1 MSKKSDFNIERNFLR
16 KWKKLSL
23 FRRSNFQ
30 NKLSMVENQNE
41 EQIESDGSAK
51 SPDSNSNGSESED
64 KPI

>member
-23 FRRSNFQ
+23 FRSSNFQ

-41 EQIESDGSAK
+41 EQIESDSSAK
-51 SPDSNSNGSESED
+51 SPDCNSNGSESED